1 MYWLSF
7 LKIQGVYDF
16 YFLFNS
22 SNPPLIGSN
31 TKKACKIWV
40 LITFYIIKIIALA
53 LSISIRLTYY
63 CLCLHI
69 IVWGIF
75 IKTNTCGVNM
85 SPVNS
90 DVKACEMVLTNLP
103 LPFILWHEASAFFI
117 SHQAHKQLCF
127 YGHTLQDAFS
137 GSCWPRDQGPVLV
150 NWETLLLFPSFQ
162 NIYCS
167 ELRTRLPE
175 PTGVLQEEI
184 WRSTQELTAD
194 FCFLAHTHKKNPQNT
209 RTSARYTS
217 TLMKPPCHISSHLG
231 IFSGH

>member
-1 MYWLSF
+1 
-7 LKIQGVYDF
+7 
-16 YFLFNS
+16 
-22 SNPPLIGSN
+22 
-31 TKKACKIWV
+31 
-40 LITFYIIKIIALA
+40 
-53 LSISIRLTYY
+53 
-63 CLCLHI
+63 
-69 IVWGIF
+69 
-75 IKTNTCGVNM
+75 M

-137 GSCWPRDQGPVLV
+137 GSCWPRDQGPILV